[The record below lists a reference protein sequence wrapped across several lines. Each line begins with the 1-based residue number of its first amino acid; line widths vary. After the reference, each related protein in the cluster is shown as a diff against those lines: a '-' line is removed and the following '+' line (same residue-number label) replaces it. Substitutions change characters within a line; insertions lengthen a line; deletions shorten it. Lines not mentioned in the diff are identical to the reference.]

1 MNKKKIRKKGDSTQ
15 STIVVVT
22 SKKIKHR
29 TVFHVI
35 VSFYKDLP
43 VITARCY
50 AELCIATVSRSP
62 VCPSVCPS
70 VTLWYRGHM
79 LHVEF
84 FKNYFMVEKPR
95 LSSLYTDPK

>member
-62 VCPSVCPS
+62 VCLSVRLSVCDVVVS
-70 VTLWYRGHM
+70 WSYVTCRILQKLFHG
-79 LHVEF
+79 
-84 FKNYFMVEKPR
+84 
-95 LSSLYTDPK
+95 